1 MEIIDH
7 LKRKFDCIWP
17 HLNERTRRLSAA
29 VEAKAIGYGGISIVH
44 RACGL
49 SRSVIAKGIH
59 EIERQ
64 EVLPAEKI
72 RSKGGGRKSA
82 EHQDPKIIE
91 TIEGLI
97 ESETRGDPESPLKW
111 VCKSTRAIAKELA
124 GKDHPISHTKVAQ
137 LLHQMDFSLQGNRKT
152 EEGADHEDRD
162 AQFRHISATVRKMLA
177 LGQPVISVDT
187 KKKGILGN
195 YKNAGKEWRQ
205 SKNPRKVQ
213 GHDFPGPDVPRAY
226 PYGIYDIGKNTGF
239 VNIGTDHDTSAFAV
253 ASIRGWWKQE
263 GRRLYKGVK
272 SVLITADS
280 GGSNGSRL
288 RLWKLELQKLA
299 DENGFTIQVCHFP
312 PGTSKWNKI
321 EHRLFSFISTNW
333 KGQPLQDYET
343 IVQLIAHTTTAKGL
357 KVTCRLDRR
366 KYPIGRKVSKDEMNA
381 INIKRNKF
389 HGEWNYE
396 IKPRST

>member
-7 LKRKFDCIWP
+7 LKQKFDCIWP

-64 EVLPAEKI
+64 EILPPEKI

-91 TIEGLI
+91 TIERLI
-97 ESETRGDPESPLKW
+97 ECETRGDPESPLKW
-111 VCKSTRAIAKELA
+111 VCKSTRAIAKELSD
-124 GKDHPISHTKVAQ
+124 KNHPISHTKVAQ

-177 LGQPVISVDT
+177 SGQPVISVDT
-187 KKKGILGN
+187 KKKEILGN

-280 GGSNGSRL
+280 GGSNGSRI

-343 IVQLIAHTTTAKGL
+343 IVQLIAHTTTVKGL